1 MIYHLIQI
9 SYSSPNFQ
17 SELLLPLN
25 RVKLT
30 LFESIHI
37 LEYLFS
43 LSAEKDKKLKGIYH
57 AYTAVVSWA
66 KFTFI
71 VFKSNSEGKFVH
83 TICLGVTYFQI
94 HVFPATLNLSK
105 S

>member
-1 MIYHLIQI
+1 MHIQ
-9 SYSSPNFQ
+9 
-17 SELLLPLN
+17 
-25 RVKLT
+25 
-30 LFESIHI
+30 
-37 LEYLFS
+37 
-43 LSAEKDKKLKGIYH
+43 
-57 AYTAVVSWA
+57 AVVSWA